1 MATKKTVCENLTNNW
16 PRNRHQGSGPVRI
29 SFEGTQSRTE
39 QHFKKECDVNQILAK
54 YQRTGAITH
63 WTQREPTYGEIPF
76 GSLQEAIQMV
86 EQAQESFN
94 ALPSQVRKRFQ
105 NDPAQFLAFVQDPSN
120 AEEMAELGLR
130 AARSPVEKAIV
141 DRATEGSPQPNNG
154 E

>member
-1 MATKKTVCENLTNNW
+1 MATKKPVCENLTNKW
-16 PRNRHQGSGPVRI
+16 PRNRHTGSGPVRI
-29 SFEGTQSRTE
+29 SFAGQKSMTE

-54 YQRTGAITH
+54 YQTTGAITH

-86 EQAQESFN
+86 EQAQESFD
-94 ALPSQVRKRFQ
+94 ALPSKVRKRFD
-105 NDPAQFLAFVQDPSN
+105 NDPAQFLAFVQNPSN

-130 AARSPVEKAIV
+130 AAQTPVEKAIV
-141 DRATEGSPQPNNG
+141 DRATEGSPQP